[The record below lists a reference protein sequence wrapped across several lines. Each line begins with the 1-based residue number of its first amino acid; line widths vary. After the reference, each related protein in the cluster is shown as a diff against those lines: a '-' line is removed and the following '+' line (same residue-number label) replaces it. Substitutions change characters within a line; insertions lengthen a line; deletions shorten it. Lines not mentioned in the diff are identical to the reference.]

1 MKKVYL
7 MILVLFTVFLVSS
20 CGDDDSLTQVQAG
33 TKLAE
38 IYCNLGPIC
47 EGEVNEDYNEKYS
60 SMSECIDDNKKK
72 SIPYYE
78 SCKSWNDENAY
89 KCLLCVEKNTSCDN
103 IFEHGSPFC
112 EEECGN
118 ICK

>member
-20 CGDDDSLTQVQAG
+20 CGDDDTLTRAEAG

-38 IYCNLGPIC
+38 VYCNLGPVC
-47 EGEVNEDYNEKYS
+47 EGEVNEEYNEKYS

-72 SIPYYE
+72 STSNYE
-78 SCKSWNDENAY
+78 TCKSWNSENAY
-89 KCLLCVEKNTSCDN
+89 KCLSCIEKNTSCDN
-103 IFEHGSPFC
+103 VFKHGSPFC
-112 EEECGN
+112 EEECKG